1 MSTGIEMQEGETFFE
16 IQCVASAKGLL
27 DSRVVKRSFKVINKD
42 APVGISLGRE
52 DHDTMVERNLHNIFA
67 KENNNSMIGDGNHQD
82 IAVFDDDLNHD
93 VPEDLINTPMRT
105 PGQGTPSQTPGSLMR
120 EFSMG
125 KIMREQSAS
134 NN

>member
-1 MSTGIEMQEGETFFE
+1 M
-16 IQCVASAKGLL
+16 
-27 DSRVVKRSFKVINKD
+27 
-42 APVGISLGRE
+42 
-52 DHDTMVERNLHNIFA
+52 
-67 KENNNSMIGDGNHQD
+67 
-82 IAVFDDDLNHD
+82 FDDDFNLE